1 MVHLKNPVSIKNTLA
16 LFAKSIGC
24 LQRTAKNK
32 INCLAAKSMVLEWE
46 SNTFATR
53 SRGSN
58 PKRLLNKTV
67 WWISRAHHP
76 FLLKT
81 T

>member
-1 MVHLKNPVSIKNTLA
+1 LVAFNELPKT
-16 LFAKSIGC
+16 
-24 LQRTAKNK
+24 K
-32 INCLAAKSMVLEWE
+32 INYPAANSGVLEWE
-46 SNTFATR
+46 SNTFAP
-53 SRGSN
+53 RGGELN

-67 WWISRAHHP
+67 GWISRAHPP

>member
-1 MVHLKNPVSIKNTLA
+1 LVAFNELPKT
-16 LFAKSIGC
+16 
-24 LQRTAKNK
+24 K
-32 INCLAAKSMVLEWE
+32 INCPAANSWVLEWE
-46 SNTFATR
+46 SYTFTP
-53 SRGSN
+53 RGRELN

-67 WWISRAHHP
+67 GWISRAHPP

>member
-1 MVHLKNPVSIKNTLA
+1 LVAFNELPKTKIK
-16 LFAKSIGC
+16 
-24 LQRTAKNK
+24 
-32 INCLAAKSMVLEWE
+32 CLAAKAWYWNGNQILSPQG
-46 SNTFATR
+46 A
-53 SRGSN
+53 GDN

>member
-1 MVHLKNPVSIKNTLA
+1 MVHLKNPVSIKILW
-16 LFAKSIGC
+16 LG
-24 LQRTAKNK
+24 LQKVLVAFNELPKTK
-32 INCLAAKSMVLEWE
+32 INCLTAKSMVLEWE

-67 WWISRAHHP
+67 WWISRAHQT
-76 FLLKT
+76 FLLET
-81 T
+81 P

>member
-1 MVHLKNPVSIKNTLA
+1 MVHLKNPVSIKKYFGSVCEKYWLPSTNCQKT
-16 LFAKSIGC
+16 
-24 LQRTAKNK
+24 K
-32 INCLAAKSMVLEWE
+32 INCLTAKSMVLEWE

-67 WWISRAHHP
+67 W
-76 FLLKT
+76 
-81 T
+81 